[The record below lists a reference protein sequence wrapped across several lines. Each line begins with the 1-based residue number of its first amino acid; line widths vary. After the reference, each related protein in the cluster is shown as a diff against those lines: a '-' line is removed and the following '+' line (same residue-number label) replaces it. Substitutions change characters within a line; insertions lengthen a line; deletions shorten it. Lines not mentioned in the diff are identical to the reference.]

1 MRKFLPLIALSLLPG
16 TGFAESFHPPLP
28 EVQSATA
35 EFSYALASLGFIAVL
50 ACAQALVRR
59 R

>member
-1 MRKFLPLIALSLLPG
+1 MRKFLPLIALLPG
-16 TGFAESFHPPLP
+16 KSLAESFQPPLP
-28 EVQSATA
+28 EVQTATA
-35 EFSYALASLGFIAVL
+35 EFSYALASLGFIVVL